1 MKSEQGEDCNLMGL
15 KLVDRKKVLNR
26 IVVQKKNLIDIGEY
40 YETSNLEEISTYFEK
55 AIARNEEGIII
66 KQSDSFY
73 VPKERS
79 TSWIKLKGDYVDG
92 ITDTLDVLLIGG
104 YYGEGTKRFGVENKI
119 KFNVF
124 ECFLEFWGLH

>member
-1 MKSEQGEDCNLMGL
+1 MKSEQGEDCYLMGL
-15 KLVDRKKVLNR
+15 NLVDRKKVLNR

-104 YYGEGTKRFGVENKI
+104 YYGEGTKRFQ
-119 KFNVF
+119 F
-124 ECFLEFWGLH
+124 CFVQIGNERETRRVCY